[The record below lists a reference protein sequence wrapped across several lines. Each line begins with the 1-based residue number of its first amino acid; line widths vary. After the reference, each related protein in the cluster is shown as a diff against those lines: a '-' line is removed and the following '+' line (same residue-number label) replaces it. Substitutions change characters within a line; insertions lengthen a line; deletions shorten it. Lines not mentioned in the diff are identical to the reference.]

1 MQKITRKEKKRLT
14 IIFGIILFIGL
25 LIIVC
30 SIFIDDAKDVVN
42 QFAYGMKTSNA
53 NKIVDLYKEEMIYES
68 YDSKNE
74 IINDYEE
81 MFNELKEDHY
91 IVESYHIENKYKVYE
106 GEELKKQKDML
117 VEYYGIDKNTID
129 ELRLY
134 TINFECNDDGKKK
147 NTKQNVIIAKIE
159 NNWYYIG
166 SE

>member
-53 NKIVDLYKEEMIYES
+53 KRIVDLYKEEMIYES

-81 MFNELKEDHY
+81 MFNELREDHY
-91 IVESYHIENKYKVYE
+91 IVESYHIENKYKVYK